1 MISAQTVVLTTFFL
15 CILAIGAAPQSEQGQ
30 VGLIDFYGYKG
41 LGLDAVRVALPI
53 HEVTRFPGHGPLR
66 NGREPYD
73 AACSERLAA
82 GRLT

>member
-1 MISAQTVVLTTFFL
+1 M
-15 CILAIGAAPQSEQGQ
+15 
-30 VGLIDFYGYKG
+30 GLIDFYGYKG